1 MTTAGRPWRR
11 RRWRVSG
18 CDEYILV
25 SLGQLDGIAVQLTG
39 VRWLPYPVP
48 ILGTI
53 AVLVVAALM
62 HFAGRAYV
70 SRQNVPNPEKYRK
83 RRFLDTVLVVI
94 ATLVMI
100 VLWARVLPRTSTF
113 LGLIGAG
120 LAVALREPLL
130 SIAGRLAIFA
140 GHMFTVKDRVQINQL
155 SGDIIDIGFFYTRM
169 LEIGNWISGDQAT
182 GRIVQFPNAQIFGTP
197 IFNYTQN
204 FSYIWDEVTLPVTYD
219 SNLEQISKILTDVGG
234 EYSREF
240 LQGAEQELEQ
250 MRRYFVVPTIELK
263 PVVYVK
269 VTSNWLELTMR
280 YIVDPKKRRPASSFI
295 YGEVFKRIQKR
306 HDITIASETM
316 DLTIQQREDKQRP
329 AA

>member
-1 MTTAGRPWRR
+1 
-11 RRWRVSG
+11 
-18 CDEYILV
+18 
-25 SLGQLDGIAVQLTG
+25 
-39 VRWLPYPVP
+39 VRWLPYPIP

-53 AVLVVAALM
+53 AVLVAAALM
-62 HFAGRAYV
+62 HFVGGSYFA
-70 SRQNVPNPEKYRK
+70 RQKTSNPEKYRK
-83 RRFLDTVLVVI
+83 QRFLDTVVVVI
-94 ATLVMI
+94 AALII
-100 VLWARVLPRTSTF
+100 VILWARVVPRASTF

-204 FSYIWDEVTLPVTYD
+204 FSFIWDEITLPITYN
-219 SNLEQISKILTDVGG
+219 SNLEQASKILTGVGN
-234 EYSREF
+234 EYTREF
-240 LQGAEQELEQ
+240 LQGAEQQLEE
-250 MRRYFVVPTIELK
+250 MRRYFVVPSIELK
-263 PVVYVK
+263 PAVYVK

-295 YGEVFKRIQKR
+295 YGETFKRIQSR
-306 HDITIASETM
+306 TDITIASETM
-316 DLTIQQREDKQRP
+316 DLTVQQKQEKQRP